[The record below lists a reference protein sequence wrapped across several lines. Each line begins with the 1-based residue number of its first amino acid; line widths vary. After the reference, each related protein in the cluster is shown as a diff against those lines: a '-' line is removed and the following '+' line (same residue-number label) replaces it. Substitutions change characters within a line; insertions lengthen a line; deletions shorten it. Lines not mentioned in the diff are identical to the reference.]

1 MTSPRRCSVCFT
13 ALSRY
18 NTEAT
23 CANCSRKIATAPAA
37 PLWLWDSEPLRQALA
52 DLDLGKALTIIRSAI
67 GLTQLD
73 LASLLSWNQSTV
85 QRAEAGTRDTLYDIR
100 CFLEVAD
107 ALDMPREA
115 LSPLILGT
123 ATSLHIGE
131 QEVNNVGLSRR
142 QFGGLVASL
151 AGAATL
157 GMSAPHVPAVIDAAH
172 MRYLRSA
179 ADKLYAKDLRMG
191 AGTLARDGL
200 RLYKRARRMLDESSY
215 SDSIGNDLV
224 ATAADLAVCV
234 GWLSYDN
241 SDQETA
247 RSLYTEALML
257 AEQSSNDQIAVRAL
271 EKMSLQSIYAAR
283 HMGQAGRAREAVRL
297 SNRAI
302 YLAKRD
308 PSPNL
313 HALLAAREG
322 LAAAAVGDARASE
335 AAIARAWREID
346 HGLDD
351 DVPGWLQFVTPS
363 EVHIA
368 QAKSYLYLDQPEAAS
383 RLYRQ
388 SLDGSLSA
396 RNAVNYR
403 AALAGALTRAQDLRS
418 AVAEAM
424 LVLPTLEGEVASPR
438 TLGELRP
445 LRHALSDQR
454 WAEEFTT
461 RFDTVSNQQTELSQ

>member
-1 MTSPRRCSVCFT
+1 MTSPRLCTICST

-18 NTEAT
+18 NTDST
-23 CANCSRKIATAPAA
+23 CANCSRKIATTPVA

-52 DLDLGKALTIIRSAI
+52 DVDLGKALTIIRSAI
-67 GLTQLD
+67 GLTQLE

-107 ALDMPREA
+107 AVDMPREA
-115 LSPLILGT
+115 LTPLVLGS

-131 QEVNNVGLSRR
+131 QDADNVSLSRR

-151 AGAATL
+151 AGAAAI
-157 GMSAPHVPAVIDAAH
+157 GVGAPHVPTVADAAH

-191 AGTLARDGL
+191 AGTLARDGV
-200 RLYKRARRMLDESSY
+200 RLYTRARRMLDESSY
-215 SDSIGNDLV
+215 ADSVGDDLL

-247 RSLYTEALML
+247 RTLYTDALML
-257 AEQSSNDQIAVRAL
+257 AEQSGDDAIAVRAL

-297 SNRAI
+297 SSRAS

-313 HALLAAREG
+313 HALLAAREA
-322 LAAAAVGDARASE
+322 LAAAAAGDARGSE
-335 AAIARAWREID
+335 AAIGRAWREVD
-346 HGLDD
+346 HGLDT
-351 DVPGWLQFVTPS
+351 DVPGWLEFVTPS

-368 QAKSYLYLDQPEAAS
+368 QAKSYLYLDMPEAAS

-388 SLDGSLSA
+388 SLDGALPA

-403 AALAGALTRAQDLRS
+403 AALAHALTRAGDLRG
-418 AVAEAM
+418 AFDEAM
-424 LVLPTLEGEVASPR
+424 QVMPTLEAEIASPR
-438 TLGELRP
+438 TLLELRP
-445 LRHALSDQR
+445 LRSALSEQR
-454 WAEEFTT
+454 WGDEFVA
-461 RFDTVSNQQTELSQ
+461 RFDAVTNQRLERP